1 MECPKCGFELDD
13 KAMVCPN
20 CKKVLKLACPVLA
33 IGIKKNCVSDWEEGY
48 MDEHATGN
56 I

>member
-1 MECPKCGFELDD
+1 MRISDYIDADLLDRF
-13 KAMVCPN
+13 
-20 CKKVLKLACPVLA
+20 
-33 IGIKKNCVSDWEEGY
+33 GIKKNCVSDWEEGY